1 MTENSEKISNVT
13 IMILYD
19 NNHYLKGLETAWG
32 FSCLV
37 KNTDKTILFD
47 TGGDGSLL
55 LRNMKAL
62 RIDPAKLDLIFLS
75 HMHSDHIG
83 GFWEVIKENHK
94 TSVYIPG
101 SFPESFK
108 EEAGKHGLIL
118 FEVIQPLRLSA
129 GVFSTGELGFEIIEQ
144 SMIVQAER
152 GPIVITGCAH
162 PGILTIVS
170 RVKDILRED
179 IFLLVGGFHLCE
191 MKSNEVKS
199 IVADLKKAGVRHIGP
214 CHCSGDVA
222 RELFEKKCGTRFL
235 NMGVGKSILTKDLT

>member
-1 MTENSEKISNVT
+1 MTKKSEKSSNVSVT
-13 IMILYD
+13 IIYD
-19 NNHYLKGLETAWG
+19 NNPYQPGLETAWG

-62 RIDPAKLDLIFLS
+62 RTEPAELDLIFLS

-83 GFWEVIKENHK
+83 GFWEVIKKNHK
-94 TSVYIPG
+94 AGVFIPG

-108 EEAGKHGLIL
+108 KESGKHGLKL
-118 FEVIQPLRLSA
+118 FEVKHPLRLSA

-162 PGILTIVS
+162 PGIVTTVS

-179 IFLLVGGFHLCE
+179 IFLLLGGFHLGG
-191 MKSNEVKS
+191 MKRH
-199 IVADLKKAGVRHIGP
+199 ALKGVVDGLKEAGVRHIGP
-214 CHCSGDVA
+214 SHCSGDA
-222 RELFEKKCGTRFL
+222 TRELFKKEYGMFF
-235 NMGVGKSILTKDLT
+235 MDVGVGRTILTEDLR